1 VKFHFIYSNETYAL
15 GYKFCIVVLNRLKGT
30 GILVDIYRD
39 IARLNPRQKEAVMH
53 SEGPLL
59 ILAGAGSG
67 KTRVIITR
75 TAHLIEKG
83 VKPSSIL
90 AVTFTNKAAREMKN
104 RVSSMVKKRK
114 GRPVISTFHSL
125 CLMILRREIEPL
137 GYRKNFTIY
146 DASEQLSL
154 MRNILSEV
162 KFYDKS
168 FKPEAVLERISMTKN
183 DFRPAE
189 PTVDDDPVEVASEL
203 LYPKYREALKTM
215 NVLDFDDLLLL
226 TLQLFREHHDVL
238 EKYRKEF
245 KYIMV
250 DEYQDT
256 NRVQYNLIKL
266 LAGENMNLCVVGD
279 DDQSIYGWRGADMG
293 NILNFEKD
301 FPGTL
306 TVRLEQN
313 YRSFD
318 NILKAANSVI
328 KNNEK
333 RMEKSLWTDLGAGP
347 KVNIFKAVDTE
358 DEAAWVTERIAMLNE
373 AKNVAYEN
381 IAIIYRANIF
391 SKHFEEALRM
401 QKIPYTIVGGTS
413 YFERKEVMDITAWLK
428 IIANPSDGMSLMR
441 AVNAPKRGL
450 GPSALGKLSEF
461 AQSNSIDLLET
472 LGRAKEVEG
481 LKPNAMDSAE
491 EMHRTI
497 SYYRDR
503 FLTGRKMDKTLMD
516 LIEEIN
522 YKDYII
528 RLYKT
533 PEAAYRRLENLNAFV
548 ESINHY
554 ESVERPPSLLGF
566 LETMALTDLIEEK
579 EENSSSG
586 VTLISFHSSKGL
598 EFPVVFI
605 AGTEEEILPHRKSI
619 DADGGIEEERRLFYV
634 GITRAMK
641 ELFITY
647 TDHRKRYG
655 KEVPSVPSRFLYE
668 IPEDVSKEIERF
680 EKMPPEEE
688 EAYVKNLYD
697 NFMAK
702 MKD

>member
-1 VKFHFIYSNETYAL
+1 
-15 GYKFCIVVLNRLKGT
+15 
-30 GILVDIYRD
+30 VDIYRD

-67 KTRVIITR
+67 KTRVITTR

-83 VKPSSIL
+83 IKPSSIL
-90 AVTFTNKAAREMKN
+90 AVTFTNKAAREMKR
-104 RVSSMVKKRK
+104 RVSSMVKKGK
-114 GRPVISTFHSL
+114 GRPIISTFHSL
-125 CLMILRREIEPL
+125 CLRILRREIEPL
-137 GYRKNFTIY
+137 GYKKDFTIY
-146 DASEQLSL
+146 STSEQVSL

-168 FKPEAVLERISMTKN
+168 FKPEAVLEKISMTKN
-183 DFRPAE
+183 DFSPSE
-189 PTVDDDPVEVASEL
+189 PVDEDDPVEIASEL

-215 NVLDFDDLLLL
+215 NALDFDDLLLL
-226 TLQLFREHHDVL
+226 TLQLFRENPLVL
-238 EKYRKEF
+238 EKYRKLY

-256 NRVQYNLIKL
+256 NRIQYDLIKL
-266 LAGENMNLCVVGD
+266 LAGERGNLCVVGD
-279 DDQSIYGWRGADMG
+279 DDQSIYGWRGADIG

-318 NILKAANSVI
+318 NILKAANGVI
-328 KNNEK
+328 KNNKE
-333 RMEKSLWTDLGAGP
+333 RMEKSLWTDLGEGP
-347 KVNIFKAVDTE
+347 KVNIFKAVDTD
-358 DEAAWVTERIAMLNE
+358 DEAEWVAGRIAMLKE
-373 AKNVAYEN
+373 AKNVAYEKV
-381 IAIIYRANIF
+381 AIIYRANIF

-401 QKIPYTIVGGTS
+401 QQIPYTVVGGTS
-413 YFERKEVMDITAWLK
+413 YFERKEVMDISAWLK

-461 AQSNSIDLLET
+461 AQSSSIDLLEA

-481 LKPNAMDSAE
+481 LKPGAAASAE
-491 EMHRTI
+491 EMHRI
-497 SYYRDR
+497 VSYYRER
-503 FLTGRKMDKTLMD
+503 FLTGRKMDRTLTD

-528 RLYKT
+528 KLYKT
-533 PEAAYRRLENLNAFV
+533 PEAAYRRIENLDAFV

-554 ESVERPPSLLGF
+554 ESVERDPSIQGF
-566 LETMALTDLIEEK
+566 LETMALTDLIKDKDEK
-579 EENSSSG
+579 VSSG

-647 TDHRKRYG
+647 TGHRKKYG

-668 IPEDVSKEIERF
+668 IPENVSQEVERF
-680 EKMPPEEE
+680 EKMEPEEE